1 MTCYPCPDPC
11 SNCNIDIIRNAYP
24 ILDCGTDQLCS
35 TGLVCTSCLT
45 GYALIGGQ
53 CID

>member
-11 SNCNIDIIRNAYP
+11 SNCNIDIIRNAYS